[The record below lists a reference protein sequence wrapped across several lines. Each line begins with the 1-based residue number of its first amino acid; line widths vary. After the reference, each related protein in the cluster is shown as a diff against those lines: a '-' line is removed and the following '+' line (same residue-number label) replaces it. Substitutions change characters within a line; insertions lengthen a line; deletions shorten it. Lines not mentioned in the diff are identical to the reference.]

1 MRDDI
6 EREKTAVSD
15 EQAFTG
21 VRKTTELTEAEA
33 SELYDGLIDLSTK
46 TPTDFVTLSG
56 IAEIAGQLGVAKDEL
71 LDFVQTYDMLQVST
85 NIQGEE
91 GAASIAQFLNITEHG
106 TQNIDRFGAAI
117 VDLGN
122 NFATTERDILETATR
137 LASTADLAGLST
149 PEILALSTAI
159 SSMGINAEAG
169 GSAAGKLMKQM
180 SLASEVGVDKWGV
193 LLKGANKFFEGT
205 KFSNIHDIQIMLDSL
220 KSADVAEFAKSMG
233 MTKDEI
239 ARKLDEIVDFS
250 GCERYIDTPVKRYS
264 SGMRVRL
271 GFAVAAHLEPE
282 ILVVDEV
289 LAVGDA
295 EFQKKAIGKMQD
307 ISQGGGRT
315 VLFVSHNMDSM
326 LNLCQKGVLL
336 ENGMIKYEGDI
347 MSTVAE
353 YLNSGNSDFRFT
365 QNEDQAKTGVYVS
378 SVGFT
383 NQGKPSEGIF
393 SFAEDI
399 SLRLQI
405 RRKAGT
411 SLDPKTVV
419 SIIIM
424 TLNRTRICNA
434 EIPLSDMD
442 DEKTFSLRYRAGVLL
457 PNKYLI
463 HVAIHIPNIS
473 YYDRQDTCTFTVY
486 DNGTEFLKYNHANN
500 GFIMFNPQVT
510 EESSA

>member
-1 MRDDI
+1 MNAVEFENVGKQYRLGLVSTGTLSHDLNRWWAMNVLR
-6 EREKTAVSD
+6 REDPYLKIGETNDRAQRGHSD
-15 EQAFTG
+15 YVWALKNINFS
-21 VRKTTELTEAEA
+21 VAEGEVVGIIGKNGA
-33 SELYDGLIDLSTK
+33 GKSTLLKILSRVT
-46 TPTDFVTLSG
+46 TPTTG
-56 IAEIAGQLGVAKDEL
+56 EIRIRGRIASL
-71 LDFVQTYDMLQVST
+71 L
-85 NIQGEE
+85 
-91 GAASIAQFLNITEHG
+91 
-106 TQNIDRFGAAI
+106 
-117 VDLGN
+117 
-122 NFATTERDILETATR
+122 
-137 LASTADLAGLST
+137 
-149 PEILALSTAI
+149 
-159 SSMGINAEAG
+159 
-169 GSAAGKLMKQM
+169 
-180 SLASEVGVDKWGV
+180 EVGTGFHPEMTGRENIY
-193 LLKGANKFFEGT
+193 LNGA
-205 KFSNIHDIQIMLDSL
+205 I
-220 KSADVAEFAKSMG
+220 MG
-233 MTKDEI
+233 MRKDEI
-239 ARKLDEIVDFS
+239 TRKLDEIVDFS

-365 QNEDQAKTGVYVS
+365 QSEDQAKTGVYVS